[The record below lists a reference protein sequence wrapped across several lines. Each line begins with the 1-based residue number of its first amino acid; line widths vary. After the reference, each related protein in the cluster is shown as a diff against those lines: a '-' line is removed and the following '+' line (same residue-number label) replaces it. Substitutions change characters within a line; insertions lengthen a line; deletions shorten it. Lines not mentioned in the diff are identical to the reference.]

1 MDVMALVMRLK
12 EEGAAQVRAAL
23 TSMRAGLKTTE
34 KDAKQLTNAM
44 DGLSQHARTLA
55 GSLAAVA
62 GGAATLRAIDTYAM
76 MNNQLKLAT
85 TSTDGF
91 VKAQADVIRI
101 AQATN
106 QPVEAVAQLY
116 GRVSRAATALGLSQ
130 EQVAK
135 LTETVGQ
142 ALIVSGADAGTAAGA
157 LTQLGQ
163 ALAAGVVRA
172 EEFNSIMDGA
182 PALIQGVEKSLGLL
196 PGALRKMSIEGK
208 LSSQVF
214 GQAILNATTI
224 SEQFGQMVPTL
235 SQQMVG
241 LRNQFVLM
249 AGRIAETT
257 GVTTKLGEA
266 IQAVKQN
273 LASLIAIVASAV
285 TAFVV
290 YRGALLGA
298 AVASA
303 VLTSAQTVAAFLSL
317 TRAVRSL
324 ADASVLLSL
333 ATGGWAKLAAT
344 IAAIVIGYAAYA
356 KIQNVIEEATKKAT
370 NAITQQANAL
380 RYLGKVNAS
389 VHGVLSRPLP
399 DTTTKPV
406 VDTIALLVELASVTA
421 LTATQ
426 TDTLRSAE
434 AQLVTQLAAGNIGLE
449 QRVKL
454 SKQLAAVQSAVGDQL
469 ALGLGGGPSAQMGV
483 TRSPM
488 NQPGMVGAINPAV
501 IGQVRA
507 TTEAMGRV
515 LDDAVTATMKT
526 IQESMAGKIAGTF
539 ADAIAAGM
547 QAAVATRSIG
557 EGFRAFTAVLLSG
570 IGDMLVKFGTQAL
583 LMSKLMASFY
593 AKLPTNPAA
602 AAGIALAMIAVGGA
616 LKGAATLAS
625 GGGVG
630 GGGMA
635 APFSSFGGGSGG
647 ITRLPGVT
655 FGPTASATAGSLTAA
670 APVNVTIIGPNDPSA
685 QRQMQELIAN
695 AQRRGNI

>member
-23 TSMRAGLKTTE
+23 TSMRAGLKRTE

-85 TSTDGF
+85 TSTEGF

-116 GRVSRAATALGLSQ
+116 GRVSRAAAALGLSQ

-142 ALIVSGADAGTAAGA
+142 ALIVSGADAGAAAGA

-257 GVTTKLGEA
+257 GATTKLGEA

-273 LASLIAIVASAV
+273 LASLIAVVASAV

-317 TRAVRSL
+317 ARAVRSV
-324 ADASVLLSL
+324 ADAGALLNAAGGGWLKLAGVIAGAAASAGVYLATQRALNKALNETTAATTDQTTATTQQSL
-333 ATGGWAKLAAT
+333 AIKAA
-344 IAAIVIGYAAYA
+344 AVDNIG
-356 KIQNVIEEATKKAT
+356 
-370 NAITQQANAL
+370 
-380 RYLGKVNAS
+380 
-389 VHGVLSRPLP
+389 
-399 DTTTKPV
+399 
-406 VDTIALLVELASVTA
+406 LLVELASVTA
-421 LTATQ
+421 LTAAQ

-434 AQLVTQLAAGNIGLE
+434 AQLVTQLSAGNIGLE

-469 ALGLGGGPSAQMGV
+469 ALGLGGGPTARMGV
-483 TRSPM
+483 TSSPM
-488 NQPGMVGAINPAV
+488 NRPAMVGAINPAV

-625 GGGVG
+625 GGGG
-630 GGGMA
+630 GGGSVSA
-635 APFSSFGGGSGG
+635 SIGAFGGGTGG
-647 ITRLPGVT
+647 GTARLPGLT

-695 AQRRGNI
+695 AQRRGNV

>member
-85 TSTDGF
+85 TSTEGF

-116 GRVSRAATALGLSQ
+116 GRVSRAAAALGLSQ

-142 ALIVSGADAGTAAGA
+142 ALIVSGADAGAAAGA

-196 PGALRKMSIEGK
+196 PGALRKMSAEGK

-214 GQAILNATTI
+214 SQAILNATTI

-241 LRNQFVLM
+241 LRNQFVLI

-257 GVTTKLGEA
+257 GTTTKLGEA

-273 LASLIAIVASAV
+273 LDSLIAVVASAV

-290 YRGALLGA
+290 YRSAVLTA
-298 AVASA
+298 AIASA
-303 VLTSAQTVAAFLSL
+303 VLASAETVAAFLSL
-317 TRAVRSL
+317 TRHVRSL

-344 IAAIVIGYAAYA
+344 IAAIVIGYAAYV
-356 KIQNVIEEATKKAT
+356 KIQSLIEEATKKAT
-370 NAITQQANAL
+370 DAITQQANGL

-389 VHGVLSRPLP
+389 VHSVLSRPMP
-399 DTTTKPV
+399 DNTKPV
-406 VDTIALLVELASVTA
+406 VDTIELLVELASVTA
-421 LTATQ
+421 LTAAQ

-434 AQLVTQLAAGNIGLE
+434 AQLVTQLSAGNIGLE

-469 ALGLGGGPSAQMGV
+469 ALGLGGEPTTFRGV
-483 TRSPM
+483 TSSPM
-488 NQPGMVGAINPAV
+488 NRPAMVGAINPAV

-507 TTEAMGRV
+507 TTDAMGRV

-625 GGGVG
+625 GGGG
-630 GGGMA
+630 GGGSVSA
-635 APFSSFGGGSGG
+635 SVGAFGGGTGG
-647 ITRLPGVT
+647 GTARLPGLT
-655 FGPTASATAGSLTAA
+655 FGPTSSAMAGSLTAA

-695 AQRRGNI
+695 AQRRGNV